1 MGLPSRPRALVARTF
16 FEQKLKSPCSEC
28 KALSGLCSIM
38 ALVVSCNVSQA
49 LCSWCLRVKN
59 FWRGAAFG
67 LAEAVSPVKG
77 SQNFLGLSGA
87 PT

>member
-1 MGLPSRPRALVARTF
+1 MGLSKDASKGLR
-16 FEQKLKSPCSEC
+16 
-28 KALSGLCSIM
+28 SGM
-38 ALVVSCNVSQA
+38 VQ
-49 LCSWCLRVKN
+49 VKN

-77 SQNFLGLSGA
+77 SQKFLGLSGA